1 MSKANRS
8 KGVKIK
14 SDVSS
19 DKLQLD
25 LDSLANEQ
33 ATVSN
38 RPHIIYDN
46 SIEQLRITEEL
57 IQERLKQF
65 ETRHLSQDLS
75 DGLNSI
81 QKLKHVV
88 VRKTI
93 PEKDRPKPMRN
104 VAVLRKA
111 SEDSQLAEQITS
123 ISYKN
128 KRLSFRRPSNINW
141 HAAGLGPRF
150 SPEGTFLKH
159 SILGDPV
166 IFYQTALTRGD
177 ISWNM
182 VPREIQLQ
190 LQTTMV
196 EMQNL
201 NLPVALSCIPEQTS
215 PGSHPSNDSHLT
227 VNHSTISNYP
237 SNEKS
242 NKKLFNSE
250 TNNLHSSGDT
260 ASLENWKLKSGQQK
274 LMQQKLSNLMKRKP
288 NDLIMNS
295 GENFYEIQL
304 TREKIDRLIP
314 LVNSGKGRRYMSEFW
329 NQPEYIRNAESS
341 DLCTTMTMKE
351 KGIYK
356 PIEFIKCPKVIE
368 IEKGIISSECN
379 NNDASKEC
387 ITGIKYRSTYLMDR
401 TQELSD
407 LLNQM
412 VPHEPIMDELAITGQ
427 KVLKNQ
433 TNESP
438 DVQNNSKK
446 LNENTTSEVSQ
457 LLESEKPTNL
467 QSNSK
472 INESYVNEPSLY
484 LNGYHLNWQT
494 ISSNSSP
501 RLGIDIHLNF
511 ENESPIL
518 QTEYIELFNN
528 GNVLISYEWTRIPRK
543 NHFELDDKDNN
554 VFYFDSKPGIIQP
567 GDIVHLPI
575 TLKSHHEGIYK
586 EVWRFDTTPVFQG
599 MLPICVH
606 FHAISVWPE
615 YHQFC
620 SFLAKDIFIQLEQE
634 ANYRMV
640 YQMLQNLIMNIQPEE
655 RPPSP
660 ILEPNTEEAIF
671 TLTNPN
677 FYYKHHV
684 VQKLKQFYK
693 EIKEREV
700 KFLGNDYETILSNT
714 DNWKYSITELR
725 KMIYKYAPDMTKA
738 NAAAKREEE
747 FNKFFQSVDQL
758 VFPSKTSFTNT
769 SVERYRIGYMLL
781 SQTFANLFDL
791 CSNLRWLHGLPEL
804 TSSPIKSQRGG
815 KILNQTNDRTA
826 VSAVTRNLTQTK
838 PLDEVQIES
847 DDKFSLIDQLI
858 LPEDTQESNELA
870 EFIKTISPNSRLW
883 KNKACSIVHATLSQ
897 LLDDL
902 FTCWND
908 I

>member
-1 MSKANRS
+1 MSKVNRS

-14 SDVSS
+14 SDVPS
-19 DKLQLD
+19 DKIQLD
-25 LDSLANEQ
+25 LDSLTNEQ
-33 ATVSN
+33 ANVSN
-38 RPHIIYDN
+38 RPHIIYDS
-46 SIEQLRITEEL
+46 SIEQLRITEER

-75 DGLNSI
+75 DGLNSM
-81 QKLKHVV
+81 QKSKRVM

-93 PEKDRPKPMRN
+93 PEKDRPKPMRK

-111 SEDSQLAEQITS
+111 SGDSQLAEQITS
-123 ISYKN
+123 IPYNN
-128 KRLSFRRPSNINW
+128 KKLSFRRPSNINW

-150 SPEGTFLKH
+150 SPEGTLLKH

-166 IFYQTALTRGD
+166 IFYQIALTRGD

-190 LQTTMV
+190 LQTTMA

-227 VNHSTISNYP
+227 INHSTVSYYP
-237 SNEKS
+237 SNEQS
-242 NKKLFNSE
+242 SKKLFNPE
-250 TNNLHSSGDT
+250 TNNLHLNGDT
-260 ASLENWKLKSGQQK
+260 ASLENWKLKIGQQK

-295 GENFYEIQL
+295 GENFYTIQL

-314 LVNSGKGRRYMSEFW
+314 LVNDGKGRRYMSEFW

-356 PIEFIKCPKVIE
+356 PLEFIKCPKVIE
-368 IEKGIISSECN
+368 IEKGIISPECN

-387 ITGIKYRSTYLMDR
+387 ITEIKYQNTYLMDR

-433 TNESP
+433 ADESP
-438 DVQNNSKK
+438 DVQNSSKK
-446 LNENTTSEVSQ
+446 PNENIIPEVSQ
-457 LLESEKPTNL
+457 ILETEKSINPQL
-467 QSNSK
+467 NSK

-484 LNGYHLNWQT
+484 LNGYHLNWHS
-494 ISSNSSP
+494 ISSSQSP

-518 QTEYIELFNN
+518 QTDYIELFNN

-543 NHFELDDKDNN
+543 NHFELDTKDNN

-575 TLKSHHEGIYK
+575 TLKAHHEGIYK

-599 MLPICVH
+599 MLPIRVH

-620 SFLAKDIFIQLEQE
+620 SFLAKDIFIRLEQE

-640 YQMLQNLIMNIQPEE
+640 YRMLQNLIMNIQPEE

-660 ILEPNTEEAIF
+660 IPEPNTEEAIF
-671 TLTNPN
+671 TLTNPT
-677 FYYKHHV
+677 FHYKHHV
-684 VQKLKQFYK
+684 IQKLKQFYK
-693 EIKEREV
+693 EMREREV
-700 KFLGNDYETILSNT
+700 KFLGNDNETLLSNI

-725 KMIYKYAPDMTKA
+725 KMIYKYSPDMTKA

-747 FNKFFQSVDQL
+747 FNNFFQSVDQL
-758 VFPSKTSFTNT
+758 VFPSKISFTNT

-781 SQTFANLFDL
+781 SQTVENLFDL
-791 CSNLRWLHGLPEL
+791 CSNLRCLHGLPEL
-804 TSSPIKSQRGG
+804 TSCPIKPQRGG
-815 KILNQTNDRTA
+815 KIVNQTNDRTPA
-826 VSAVTRNLTQTK
+826 SAVTRNLTQTK
-838 PLDEVQIES
+838 PLDEVLIES
-847 DDKFSLIDQLI
+847 DDKFPLTDQQI
-858 LPEDTQESNELA
+858 LPDDIQESNELI

-902 FTCWND
+902 FICWNE